1 MHLKRREELHGHD
14 EERSVN
20 APCRGGS
27 RQYRSLCQGERDEAE
42 RPERSTLPPRHP
54 KRNSVPGGLRVEKN
68 FFSAAHPRA
77 ASHGRRCP
85 IRVAPPALPPR
96 ASHPGPASPR
106 PRPRVRGPRRGS
118 APATA
123 SVSRGC
129 GRLRR
134 PQLRAQAAAC
144 ARASPV
150 VSGVGAC
157 ASGVCRAWYPS
168 EARGASRGL
177 CSSGSPAPSA
187 SVRATRGGRR
197 SNHPP

>member
-1 MHLKRREELHGHD
+1 MLSLDMKKTSVQANQSLYLGLYCTGEEPALAACANEQ
-14 EERSVN
+14 EE
-20 APCRGGS
+20 
-27 RQYRSLCQGERDEAE
+27 Q
-42 RPERSTLPPRHP
+42 
-54 KRNSVPGGLRVEKN
+54 RVEKN
-68 FFSAAHPRA
+68 FSLPPTSARPATAVAARSGSRRPRSRPA
-77 ASHGRRCP
+77 RL
-85 IRVAPPALPPR
+85 IRGPPAPGHAR
-96 ASHPGPASPR
+96 AH
-106 PRPRVRGPRRGS
+106 GPRRGS
-118 APATA
+118 APAPA

-168 EARGASRGL
+168 EPRGASRGL